1 MKPKLLVATEIDN
14 IKGLREKLE
23 FKFEILYHPNLAMK
37 DLTSIDNDVNAIFTN
52 PNNLK
57 VYFGQRVLGKFKALK
72 ILATASTGTIH
83 IDTQYIKNAG
93 IELISITKSISV
105 LEKIT
110 STAEHAFLLTLA
122 ALRHYDAA
130 ISSVRNGVWDYSP
143 FVGRQMNALKIG
155 VIGYGRLGKMYA
167 KFCNAFNS
175 QVICCDPF
183 KEDEILADGYHTQ
196 NISSIFE
203 SCDVVSLHIHAT
215 PDNINLIGD
224 RLLANSKPEQILINT
239 SRGEIVNEDSIIN
252 KTNSC
257 QNFKYYTDVLSCEH
271 KSLSENLLFKSRAYN
286 NQIFITPHCGGMTT
300 DARSIAYHHAAEL
313 LIEKWAQK

>member
-14 IKGLREKLE
+14 IQGLREKLE
-23 FKFEILYHPNLAMK
+23 CEFEIFYYPNLKLA
-37 DLTSIDNDVNAIFTN
+37 DLDIIDNDVSAIFTN
-52 PNNLK
+52 PNNLR
-57 VYFGQRVLGKFKALK
+57 VYFGQTVLEKFKSLK

-83 IDTQYIKNAG
+83 IDTEYIKNNG
-93 IELISITKSISV
+93 IKLISITKSISV

-122 ALRHYDAA
+122 ALRYYDAA
-130 ISSVRNGVWDYSP
+130 VSSVRSGIWDYSP

-167 KFCNAFNS
+167 KFCNAFDA

-183 KEDEILADGYHTQ
+183 KQSEILAHGYQSQ
-196 NISSIFE
+196 NISNIFE

-215 PDNINLIGD
+215 HENIRLID
-224 RLLANSKPEQILINT
+224 HQLLANSNPNQVLINT
-239 SRGEIVNEDSIIN
+239 SRGEIVDETSILSKADN
-252 KTNSC
+252 C
-257 QNFKYYTDVLSCEH
+257 PNFRYYTDVISDEY
-271 KSLSENLLFKSRAYN
+271 KKLSENVLYQSRAYN

-300 DARSIAYHHAAEL
+300 DARAIAYHHASDL
-313 LIEKWAQK
+313 LIEAYV

>member
-14 IKGLREKLE
+14 IQGLREKLE
-23 FKFEILYHPNLAMK
+23 CEFEIFYHPNLKMG
-37 DLTSIDNDVNAIFTN
+37 DLGLIDNNVSAIFTN

-57 VYFGQRVLGKFKALK
+57 VYFGQKFLGKFKSLK
-72 ILATASTGTIH
+72 TLATASTGTIH

-130 ISSVRNGVWDYSP
+130 VSSVRSGVWDYSP
-143 FVGRQMNALKIG
+143 FVGRQINALKIG

-167 KFCNAFNS
+167 KFCNAFDA

-183 KEDEILADGYHTQ
+183 KQSEILADGYQAQ
-196 NISSIFE
+196 NISNIFE
-203 SCDVVSLHIHAT
+203 SCDVVSLHIHVT
-215 PDNINLIGD
+215 HENTRLIGHQ
-224 RLLANSKPEQILINT
+224 LLANSNPNQVLINT
-239 SRGEIVNEDSIIN
+239 SRGEIIDENSILSKVDS
-252 KTNSC
+252 C
-257 QNFKYYTDVLSCEH
+257 PNFRYYTDVLSDEY
-271 KSLSENLLFKSRAYN
+271 KNLSENVLYQSKAYN
-286 NQIFITPHCGGMTT
+286 KQIFITPHCGGMTT
-300 DARSIAYHHAAEL
+300 DARAIAYHHAADL
-313 LIEKWAQK
+313 LIETYA